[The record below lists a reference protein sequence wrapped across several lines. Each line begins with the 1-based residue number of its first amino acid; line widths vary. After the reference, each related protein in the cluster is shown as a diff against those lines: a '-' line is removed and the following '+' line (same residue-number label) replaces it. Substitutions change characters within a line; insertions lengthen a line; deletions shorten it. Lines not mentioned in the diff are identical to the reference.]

1 MKTST
6 FLLPLL
12 IVFSMVGCSQP
23 KTQEIRIQILHNQEV
38 YLDTTLIEKPAEA
51 KKTIEQLVS
60 RYSSENIEIGNGT
73 LHSLYVF
80 NVPDKDWKASKD
92 KSQSAENSISSRDQI
107 EINIDSLFDKF
118 SNEME
123 RQWKEFDMDKTKKDV
138 KEGLEKFKE
147 DAKPEVQELK
157 KELKELVEKMKT
169 TRIVIIQKGDTIS
182 VH

>member
-1 MKTST
+1 MKSST

-12 IVFSMVGCSQP
+12 IAFSIVSCSQS
-23 KTQEIRIQILHNQEV
+23 KNQEIRVQILHNQEV
-38 YLDTTLIEKPAEA
+38 YLDTTIIEEPAEA
-51 KKTIEQLVS
+51 KKIIEQLVS
-60 RYSSENIEIGNGT
+60 RYSSENIEIGNET
-73 LHSLYVF
+73 LHGLYVF
-80 NVPDKDWKASKD
+80 NVPEKDWKANKD
-92 KSQSAENSISSRDQI
+92 KKQATNEINKFDQI

-138 KEGLEKFKE
+138 EEGIEKFKE
-147 DAKPEVQELK
+147 EAKPEVQELK
-157 KELKELVEKMKT
+157 KELKEMLEKMKT

>member
-1 MKTST
+1 MKKST
-6 FLLPLL
+6 FFLPLL
-12 IVFSMVGCSQP
+12 IIFSFVGCSQP
-23 KTQEIRIQILHNQEV
+23 KTQEIRVQILHNQEV
-38 YLDTTLIEKPAEA
+38 YLDTIFTEKPAEA
-51 KKTIEQLVS
+51 KKIITQLVA
-60 RYSSENIEIGNGT
+60 RYSSEHIEINGEI

-80 NVPDKDWKASKD
+80 NVPDKDWKAD
-92 KSQSAENSISSRDQI
+92 NERQSAEYEPYTRDQI
-107 EINIDSLFDKF
+107 EINIDSLFDRF

-123 RQWKEFDMDKTKKDV
+123 RQWKEFDMDKTKKEV

-157 KELKELVEKMKT
+157 KELKEMVEKMKT

>member
-1 MKTST
+1 MKSST
-6 FLLPLL
+6 LLLPLL
-12 IVFSMVGCSQP
+12 IAFSLVGCSQP

-38 YLDTTLIEKPAEA
+38 YLDTTIMEEPEEA
-51 KKTIEQLVS
+51 KKIIEHLVS

-73 LHSLYVF
+73 LHGLYVF
-80 NVPDKDWKASKD
+80 NVPDKDWKANTQSKGE
-92 KSQSAENSISSRDQI
+92 ANSTRDQI
-107 EINIDSLFDKF
+107 EINIDSLFEKF
-118 SNEME
+118 SIEME

-138 KEGLEKFKE
+138 KEGIDKLKE
-147 DAKPEVQELK
+147 DAKPEIQELK